1 MQLHLVLPRESQP
14 TNHRPHEHT
23 AATCNTKREV
33 AEAELVVGQP
43 SKDLERHRKFT
54 LAVLEAK
61 QAWAWN
67 GSIAAATLFG
77 NGQGGGGI
85 GTSGGGTK
93 PISPPL
99 PLPMAPIPPP
109 VINGATAA
117 MASSNPNSNDAGK
130 AYVGSDAS
138 TAAAALAFAAVDAP
152 TGSALNLES
161 ADGNAVSDYSLPI
174 MIRMPASNPVS
185 VIDAHDNLTLESK
198 FAATVTTL
206 YPLLARHSRH
216 TPSLQ

>member
-1 MQLHLVLPRESQP
+1 MTLDRKGKKNATLRQRNRLERRRKVSGSTCNFTSFFLANPSQP
-14 TNHRPHEHT
+14 TTVRPHEHT

-33 AEAELVVGQP
+33 AEAELAVGQP

-54 LAVLEAK
+54 LAVREAK

-109 VINGATAA
+109 VINGATTA
-117 MASSNPNSNDAGK
+117 MASSNPNSNDAWAK
-130 AYVGSDAS
+130 R
-138 TAAAALAFAAVDAP
+138 T
-152 TGSALNLES
+152 
-161 ADGNAVSDYSLPI
+161 
-174 MIRMPASNPVS
+174 
-185 VIDAHDNLTLESK
+185 
-198 FAATVTTL
+198 
-206 YPLLARHSRH
+206 PLLPLRLLLLLQL
-216 TPSLQ
+216 TPQQLVVR